1 MSRLPKAY
9 NELVGLLLTE
19 EDRAKFE
26 WAIGSILCDGSPTTV
41 IIYGDPASG
50 KSTLLNIARKVFLS
64 DFSSEFSPRVAFQH
78 DGYVKVDQDVFVF
91 AASLHSISV
100 EGAIYIRT
108 TGDRV
113 PVNKHYVLMNQID
126 SEAVIISEHCID
138 VYHNG
143 PRAVY
148 NQENNR

>member
-1 MSRLPKAY
+1 MTHIPKAY

-26 WAIGSILCDGSPTTV
+26 WAIGAMLAEGPPNVLV
-41 IIYGDPASG
+41 IHGGPATG
-50 KSTLLNIARKVFLS
+50 KSTLLNIVRKVLLS
-64 DFSSEFSPRVAFQH
+64 DVRAVAARTHIQH
-78 DGYVKVDQDVFVF
+78 DNYSEVGPDAFVF
-91 AASLHSISV
+91 SASNEMV
-100 EGAIYIRT
+100 APRGAINIST
-108 TGDRV
+108 TGVRV
-113 PVNKHYVLMNQID
+113 SVNKHYVLMNQID
-126 SEAVIISEHCID
+126 VEALDVAEHCIN